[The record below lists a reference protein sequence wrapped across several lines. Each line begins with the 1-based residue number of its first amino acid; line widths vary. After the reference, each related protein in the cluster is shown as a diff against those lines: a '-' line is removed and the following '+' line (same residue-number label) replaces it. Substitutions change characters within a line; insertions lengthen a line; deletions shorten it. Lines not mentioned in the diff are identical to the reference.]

1 MDSFPITQG
10 LQTSA
15 IPPSSLSCSAHRQGG
30 IRVGVQLIIGASVHS
45 LTLPLPPSDFTRM
58 QDIPEE
64 TESRDGE
71 PVASESLG
79 GPSPHPVSPE
89 EHY

>member
-1 MDSFPITQG
+1 MDPLFCGQFSHHPGVTD
-10 LQTSA
+10 LCH
-15 IPPSSLSCSAHRQGG
+15 PSQLSAHRQGG
-30 IRVGVQLIIGASVHS
+30 IRVGVQLVIGASVHS

-71 PVASESLG
+71 PVASES
-79 GPSPHPVSPE
+79 
-89 EHY
+89 